1 MTHVKINQRYKTME
15 KSTNTYELAYEC
27 CDTVFFEDGRFPT
40 IDSIR
45 ERIHVNSPAII
56 KRAMNDWTL
65 HFAERHREKLQNPN
79 MPSLLIDA
87 SESIWKLALTEANQA
102 FSERSRELDLREAEW
117 KSEIATIQQLLKESE
132 ANWNAEKLRL
142 DTELKSQSALLTET
156 MDKLG
161 QKSASLDETES
172 TLSET
177 KQALSRMDGALAE
190 ARSAHDMQAKE
201 WAAKFDQD
209 HDWHLKRIE
218 EEKDSLRTQHAKTMS
233 EQNRS
238 LEMARMDQESLR
250 ARLTQIMNKVGDSL
264 ERQSK
269 LEIETEQ
276 LRQVLAHK
284 DKALQIER
292 EKSEK
297 LKALVKRQRRPAQ
310 LRATTEA
317 AL

>member
-1 MTHVKINQRYKTME
+1 MT

-45 ERIHVNSPAII
+45 ERIQVNSPAVI

-65 HFAERHREKLQNPN
+65 HFVERHREKLQNPN
-79 MPSLLIDA
+79 MPSLLVDA
-87 SESIWKLALTEANQA
+87 SESIWRLALKEANQT

-117 KSEIATIQQLLKESE
+117 KSEIAELKKSLKECES
-132 ANWNAEKLRL
+132 AWNAEKLKL
-142 DTELKSQSALLTET
+142 EAELESRSVLLTET
-156 MDKLG
+156 IDKLE
-161 QKSASLDETES
+161 QKSASLDETERA
-172 TLSET
+172 LSET

-218 EEKDSLRTQHAKTMS
+218 EEKDSLRTQHAKAMS

-276 LRQVLAHK
+276 LRQVLADK

>member
-1 MTHVKINQRYKTME
+1 MT

-45 ERIHVNSPAII
+45 ERIQVNSPAVI

-65 HFAERHREKLQNPN
+65 HFVEKHREKLQNPN
-79 MPSLLIDA
+79 MPSLLVDA
-87 SESIWKLALTEANQA
+87 SESIWKLALKEANQT
-102 FSERSRELDLREAEW
+102 FSERSCELDLRETEW
-117 KSEIATIQQLLKESE
+117 KSEIAELRKSLKESE
-132 ANWNAEKLRL
+132 SAWNAEKLKL
-142 DTELKSQSALLTET
+142 EAELESRSVLLTET
-156 MDKLG
+156 MAKLE
-161 QKSASLDETES
+161 QKSVSLYETES

-209 HDWHLKRIE
+209 HDWHLQRIE
-218 EEKDSLRTQHAKTMS
+218 EEKDSLRTQHAKAMS

-276 LRQVLAHK
+276 LRQVLADK

-310 LRATTEA
+310 LRAMTAA

>member
-1 MTHVKINQRYKTME
+1 MA

-102 FSERSRELDLREAEW
+102 FLERNRELDLREAEW
-117 KSEIATIQQLLKESE
+117 SSEIAAIQQLLKESE
-132 ANWNAEKLRL
+132 ANWNAEKLRM
-142 DTELKSQSALLTET
+142 DTVLKSQSVLLSET
-156 MDKLG
+156 IAKLE
-161 QKSASLDETES
+161 QKSAGFDETER

-177 KQALSRMDGALAE
+177 KQALSRIDGALAE
-190 ARSAHDMQAKE
+190 ARSAHEMQAKE
-201 WAAKFDQD
+201 WADKFDRD
-209 HDWHLKRIE
+209 HDWHLRRIE
-218 EEKDSLRTQHAKTMS
+218 EEKESIRNQHAKDMS
-233 EQNRS
+233 AQKRS
-238 LEMARMDQESLR
+238 LETALIDQESLR
-250 ARLTQIMNKVGDSL
+250 IRLTQIVNQVGDSL

-269 LEIETEQ
+269 LENKVEQ
-276 LRQVLAHK
+276 LSQSLADK
-284 DKALQIER
+284 NKALQVER

-297 LKALVKRQRRPAQ
+297 LKSMVKRQRRPA
-310 LRATTEA
+310 LIRVPHEA

>member
-1 MTHVKINQRYKTME
+1 MT

-45 ERIHVNSPAII
+45 ERIQVNSPAVI

-65 HFAERHREKLQNPN
+65 HFVERHREKLQNPN
-79 MPSLLIDA
+79 MPSLLVDA
-87 SESIWKLALTEANQA
+87 SESIWKLALKEANQT
-102 FSERSRELDLREAEW
+102 FSERSCELDLREAEW
-117 KSEIATIQQLLKESE
+117 KSEIAELKKSLKESE
-132 ANWNAEKLRL
+132 FAWNAEKLKL
-142 DTELKSQSALLTET
+142 EAELESRTVLLTET
-156 MDKLG
+156 IDKLE

-201 WAAKFDQD
+201 WVAKLDQD

-218 EEKDSLRTQHAKTMS
+218 EEKDSLRTQHAKAMS

-276 LRQVLAHK
+276 LRQVLADK

>member
-1 MTHVKINQRYKTME
+1 MT

-45 ERIHVNSPAII
+45 ERIQVNSPAVI

-65 HFAERHREKLQNPN
+65 HFVERHREKLQNPN
-79 MPSLLIDA
+79 MPSLLVDA
-87 SESIWKLALTEANQA
+87 SESIWKLALKEANQT
-102 FSERSRELDLREAEW
+102 FSERSSELDLREAEW
-117 KSEIATIQQLLKESE
+117 KSEIAELKKSLKECES
-132 ANWNAEKLRL
+132 AWNAEKLKL
-142 DTELKSQSALLTET
+142 EAELESRSVLLTET
-156 MDKLG
+156 IDKLE
-161 QKSASLDETES
+161 QKSASLDETERA
-172 TLSET
+172 LSET

-218 EEKDSLRTQHAKTMS
+218 EEKDSLRTQHAKAMS

-276 LRQVLAHK
+276 LRQVLADK

>member
-1 MTHVKINQRYKTME
+1 MA

-117 KSEIATIQQLLKESE
+117 KSEIAAIQQLLKESE
-132 ANWNAEKLRL
+132 VNWNAEKLSL
-142 DTELKSQSALLTET
+142 NTELESQSARLTET
-156 MDKLG
+156 IAKLE
-161 QKSASLDETES
+161 QKSTSLDETERA
-172 TLSET
+172 LSET
-177 KQALSRMDGALAE
+177 KQALSRADGALTE
-190 ARSAHDMQAKE
+190 ARSAHESQAKE
-201 WAAKFDQD
+201 WAAKFDRD

-218 EEKDSLRTQHAKTMS
+218 EEKEALRAQHAKTIS
-233 EQNRS
+233 DQSRS
-238 LEMARMDQESLR
+238 LQMARMDQDSLR
-250 ARLTQIMNKVGDSL
+250 ARLTQIMNQVGDSL

-269 LEIETEQ
+269 LEVEMEQ
-276 LRQVLAHK
+276 LKESIIGK
-284 DKALQIER
+284 DKALQVAL
-292 EKSEK
+292 EKFEK
-297 LKALVKRQRRPAQ
+297 LKALVKRQRRP
-310 LRATTEA
+310 TEQKA
-317 AL
+317 VTVEVAR

>member
-1 MTHVKINQRYKTME
+1 MT

-45 ERIHVNSPAII
+45 ERIQVNSPAVI

-65 HFAERHREKLQNPN
+65 HFVERHREKLQNPN
-79 MPSLLIDA
+79 MPSLLVDA
-87 SESIWKLALTEANQA
+87 SESIWKLALKEANQT
-102 FSERSRELDLREAEW
+102 FSERSSELDLREAEW
-117 KSEIATIQQLLKESE
+117 KSEIAELKKSLKECES
-132 ANWNAEKLRL
+132 AWNAEKLKL
-142 DTELKSQSALLTET
+142 EAELESRSVLLTET
-156 MDKLG
+156 IDKLE
-161 QKSASLDETES
+161 QKSASLDETERA
-172 TLSET
+172 LSET

-201 WAAKFDQD
+201 WASKFDQD

-218 EEKDSLRTQHAKTMS
+218 EEKDSLRTQHAKAMS

-276 LRQVLAHK
+276 LRQVLADK

>member
-1 MTHVKINQRYKTME
+1 MT

-45 ERIHVNSPAII
+45 ERIQVNSPAVI

-65 HFAERHREKLQNPN
+65 HFVERHREKLQNPN
-79 MPSLLIDA
+79 MPSLLVDA
-87 SESIWKLALTEANQA
+87 SESIWKLALKEANQT

-117 KSEIATIQQLLKESE
+117 KSEIAELKKSLKECES
-132 ANWNAEKLRL
+132 AWNAEKLKL
-142 DTELKSQSALLTET
+142 EAELESRSVLLTET
-156 MDKLG
+156 IDKLE
-161 QKSASLDETES
+161 QKSASLDETERA
-172 TLSET
+172 LSET

-218 EEKDSLRTQHAKTMS
+218 EEKDSLRTQHAKAMS

-276 LRQVLAHK
+276 LRQVLADK